1 MKLKKIFYY
10 NIILIVAIV
19 LFAGCANQPTH
30 KIKIQTIEPPKAI
43 TQQVVIKSKQIKK
56 QQPKQQIKKQDNIIA
71 LLFPSSN
78 IGKYAQ
84 DAIDVVN
91 TYLLTYHIEATM
103 QIFDTYTFNK
113 TNIINQIKKIRDQN
127 ITKVI
132 AMLTS
137 SEVKLLEQIDG
148 IDDIV
153 FYFPLVNKNDIKDVK
168 LLENKNI
175 IYGAINYKS
184 QFDALISFVRTK
196 RLVDFYDNSPI
207 GAVLHNYLKDTK
219 LIYTKKINNNNG
231 SYKRFL
237 KHNRY
242 LTNSTIILNTPIV
255 KSSILLSTLTANEVK
270 YANILS
276 TQINYTSLIF
286 SLTQISDRR
295 NLIVASSTTQYPYN
309 LEEYIQLV
317 HSNLKY
323 NWVNYSIA
331 VGTEYLMNSKLVR
344 FKEVKLH
351 NNQIT
356 YPIYL
361 YKVGRSSFKL
371 LKTITPK

>member
-1 MKLKKIFYY
+1 
-10 NIILIVAIV
+10 
-19 LFAGCANQPTH
+19 
-30 KIKIQTIEPPKAI
+30 
-43 TQQVVIKSKQIKK
+43 
-56 QQPKQQIKKQDNIIA
+56 
-71 LLFPSSN
+71 
-78 IGKYAQ
+78 
-84 DAIDVVN
+84 
-91 TYLLTYHIEATM
+91 
-103 QIFDTYTFNK
+103 
-113 TNIINQIKKIRDQN
+113 
-127 ITKVI
+127 
-132 AMLTS
+132 
-137 SEVKLLEQIDG
+137 
-148 IDDIV
+148 
-153 FYFPLVNKNDIKDVK
+153 LVNKNDIKDIK

-331 VGTEYLMNSKLVR
+331 VGTEYLMNNKLVH
-344 FKEVKLH
+344 FKEIKLH
-351 NNQIT
+351 NNQII

-371 LKTITPK
+371 LKTIIPK